1 MTGEFVD
8 GFPLPFNSD
17 INAWEIH
24 CRKVVKQEIE
34 DVYEAASILPGD
46 LDYDG
51 PAPAIE
57 VLSQNGKGAVCRG
70 KQNTTC
76 PCGATFASASLLKS
90 HRRISSDAQCKGKQN
105 TTCPCGITFDSVSLL
120 HSHRQGSQDTRCKG
134 KQNTTCLCGVTFN
147 SASRLKSH
155 RRGSRDARCR
165 GKRNT

>member
-1 MTGEFVD
+1 MAESSTCSATPSKVDSPSATDDIIITGEFVD

-57 VLSQNGKGAVCRG
+57 VLSQKDEGAICRG
-70 KQNTTC
+70 QQNTTC
-76 PCGATFASASLLKS
+76 HCGATFASASLLKS
-90 HRRISSDAQCKGKQN
+90 HRR
-105 TTCPCGITFDSVSLL
+105 
-120 HSHRQGSQDTRCKG
+120 
-134 KQNTTCLCGVTFN
+134 
-147 SASRLKSH
+147 
-155 RRGSRDARCR
+155 
-165 GKRNT
+165 